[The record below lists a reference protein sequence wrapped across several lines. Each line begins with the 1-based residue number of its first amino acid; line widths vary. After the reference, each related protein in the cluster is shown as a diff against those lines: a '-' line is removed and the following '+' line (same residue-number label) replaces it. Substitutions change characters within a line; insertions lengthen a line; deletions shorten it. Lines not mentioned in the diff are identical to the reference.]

1 MNRMMQRNIFFFKD
15 CDAGYYYDRQTERCV
30 RHCKLIHCIGF
41 RGLDGRSDFL
51 DFIDLFKRKVQYRN
65 IKQIPKFKMQHLWI
79 FSLLRNS

>member
-41 RGLDGRSDFL
+41 RGLDGRSDFFRL
-51 DFIDLFKRKVQYRN
+51 YR
-65 IKQIPKFKMQHLWI
+65 
-79 FSLLRNS
+79 SLLKEKFSIEI